1 MEDTKKA
8 LESLFDEMLGN
19 IKYFKK
25 KSYHSLFESLYEG
38 HKELFASIARMC
50 EEAKEEDKEGLIEEL
65 ASVIPEYAYLKMQ
78 EVPKRKKEMF
88 SVDYNMAM
96 AVYIIP
102 LLTYSRDPECERIA
116 DRMVELWNKKQIT
129 SMKLG
134 RSSFEDIAG
143 GFRKGFCY
151 ITTAVCESQNKP
163 DDCYELMMLRHY
175 RDSYLM
181 QTEEGKRIVE
191 EYYEIAPRIVL
202 AIGMQNDSS
211 RIYEGIYRDYLTPC
225 IHFAE
230 SGKNEECKK
239 LYMDMVRHL
248 QTKYLS

>member
-96 AVYIIP
+96 AVYIVP

-116 DRMVELWNKKQIT
+116 DRMVELCNKKEIT
-129 SMKLG
+129 YMKLG
-134 RSSFEDIAG
+134 RSSFEDIDG

-151 ITTAVCESQNKP
+151 IKTEVC
-163 DDCYELMMLRHY
+163 
-175 RDSYLM
+175 
-181 QTEEGKRIVE
+181 
-191 EYYEIAPRIVL
+191 
-202 AIGMQNDSS
+202 
-211 RIYEGIYRDYLTPC
+211 
-225 IHFAE
+225 
-230 SGKNEECKK
+230 
-239 LYMDMVRHL
+239 
-248 QTKYLS
+248 

>member
-38 HKELFASIARMC
+38 HKELFASIARKC
-50 EEAKEEDKEGLIEEL
+50 EEAEEVDKEGLIEEL

-134 RSSFEDIAG
+134 GYRRRVPERLLLYHDCGVRKPEQAG
-143 GFRKGFCY
+143 
-151 ITTAVCESQNKP
+151 
-163 DDCYELMMLRHY
+163 
-175 RDSYLM
+175 
-181 QTEEGKRIVE
+181 
-191 EYYEIAPRIVL
+191 
-202 AIGMQNDSS
+202 
-211 RIYEGIYRDYLTPC
+211 
-225 IHFAE
+225 
-230 SGKNEECKK
+230 
-239 LYMDMVRHL
+239 
-248 QTKYLS
+248 

>member
-25 KSYHSLFESLYEG
+25 KSYHSLLKAFMKGIRNYS
-38 HKELFASIARMC
+38 ATIARKC
-50 EEAKEEDKEGLIEEL
+50 EEAEEEDKEGLIEEL

-78 EVPKRKKEMF
+78 EVPKGRKRCF

-96 AVYIIP
+96 AVYIVP

-116 DRMVELWNKKQIT
+116 DRMVELWNKSRLA

-134 RSSFEDIAG
+134 RSSWG
-143 GFRKGFCY
+143 YRRGFRKGFCY

-163 DDCYELMMLRHY
+163 DDCYELMMPRHY

-202 AIGMQNDSS
+202 AMACSKILPGSMKDLQGLSGS
-211 RIYEGIYRDYLTPC
+211 MHPFCRIRKE
-225 IHFAE
+225 
-230 SGKNEECKK
+230 
-239 LYMDMVRHL
+239 
-248 QTKYLS
+248 

>member
-38 HKELFASIARMC
+38 HKELFATIARKC
-50 EEAKEEDKEGLIEEL
+50 EGAEEEDKEGLIEEL

-96 AVYIIP
+96 AVYIVP

-151 ITTAVCESQNKP
+151 ITTASAKA
-163 DDCYELMMLRHY
+163 R
-175 RDSYLM
+175 
-181 QTEEGKRIVE
+181 T
-191 EYYEIAPRIVL
+191 
-202 AIGMQNDSS
+202 S
-211 RIYEGIYRDYLTPC
+211 RMT
-225 IHFAE
+225 AM
-230 SGKNEECKK
+230 N
-239 LYMDMVRHL
+239 
-248 QTKYLS
+248 